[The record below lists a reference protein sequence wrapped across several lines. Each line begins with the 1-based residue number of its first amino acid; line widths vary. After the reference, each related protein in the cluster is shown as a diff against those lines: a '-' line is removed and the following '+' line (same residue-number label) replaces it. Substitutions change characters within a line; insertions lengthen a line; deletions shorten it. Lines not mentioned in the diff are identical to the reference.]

1 MVKVEGPV
9 SLPCVRW
16 RIVMILD
23 RSSAIALL
31 MLVSFSGAA
40 LAQGPQSAPL
50 GAGQT
55 IHLNV
60 VVQTKSG
67 TLVPDLSQQDF
78 TVLDNKAARP
88 IESFAVETPA
98 QSPVHVIIFMDA
110 VNTSFNEVAYERDG
124 VDKFLRAREGQL
136 ADPTAIAILEDKG
149 PEMADS
155 YSTNGNA
162 VADSLDHYAIALRE
176 VSRASSWGASERL
189 QISMTAFHQ
198 LLNYAATMSGRK
210 IVLWISPGWPL
221 LSGPRIDLDWKQQQ
235 EIFNDI
241 VSISTQMRKA
251 DVTLY
256 NINPLGVGEP
266 MLRADYFQEFLK
278 GVSKPQQAQTGD
290 VGLQVLAVQSGGLAL
305 ESSSDVTGMLVR
317 CMADVH
323 SWYAISFESSSSREP
338 NQYHHFEIR
347 VGEKGLVARTRDG
360 YYANPQAITPR

>member
-1 MVKVEGPV
+1 MA
-9 SLPCVRW
+9 
-16 RIVMILD
+16 LD
-23 RSSAIALL
+23 RLSSIALL
-31 MLVSFSGAA
+31 TLVSFSGAA
-40 LAQGPQSAPL
+40 LARGPQADSS
-50 GAGQT
+50 GTGQT

-67 TLVPDLSQQDF
+67 SLVPDLSQQDF
-78 TVLDNKAARP
+78 TVADNKKVRP
-88 IESFAVETPA
+88 IESFAVVTPA

-110 VNTSFNEVAYERDG
+110 VNTRFNEVAYERG
-124 VDKFLRAREGQL
+124 EVDKFLRAREGQL

-149 PEMADS
+149 AQMADS
-155 YSTNGNA
+155 YSTNGYA
-162 VADSLDHYAIALRE
+162 VADSFDHYAIALRE
-176 VSRASSWGASERL
+176 ITRASSWEAPERL

-198 LLNYAATMSGRK
+198 LLNYAATMPGRK

-256 NINPLGVGEP
+256 NINPLGAGEP
-266 MLRADYFQEFLK
+266 LLRTDFYQEFLK
-278 GVSKPQQAQTGD
+278 GVSRPQQVQTGD

-305 ESSSDVTGMLVR
+305 ESNSDVTGMLAR

-323 SWYAISFESSSSREP
+323 SWYAISFESSNSGEP
-338 NQYHHFEIR
+338 NEYHHFEIR